1 LRHLSKNQIKM
12 LDLDHI
18 DQRDNTF
25 NSTSEEFVQEI
36 VFKPRESVIKAF
48 EDENNQKEYFMDV
61 GKKQKKLPRGFEEF
75 VHSDLCAEFADSI
88 YDYCVYLIKIEDKK
102 LKLEEDA
109 RARKIP
115 VPRLLQSE
123 TGRLNSKAK
132 RMADNYGRLIFLNRS
147 IG

>member
-1 LRHLSKNQIKM
+1 
-12 LDLDHI
+12 
-18 DQRDNTF
+18 
-25 NSTSEEFVQEI
+25 
-36 VFKPRESVIKAF
+36 
-48 EDENNQKEYFMDV
+48 
-61 GKKQKKLPRGFEEF
+61 
-75 VHSDLCAEFADSI
+75 
-88 YDYCVYLIKIEDKK
+88 VYLIKIEDKK